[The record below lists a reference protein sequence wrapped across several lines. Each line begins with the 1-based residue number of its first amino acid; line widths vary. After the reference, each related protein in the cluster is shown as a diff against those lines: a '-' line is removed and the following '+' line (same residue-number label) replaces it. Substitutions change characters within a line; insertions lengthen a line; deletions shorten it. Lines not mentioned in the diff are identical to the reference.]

1 MKTQRSALWKGEVES
16 VVQALEALTPKSEE
30 ATEFVRQSIG
40 YFQTNRERMRY
51 DRFRD
56 RGYPIGSGAVEG
68 GGCKCL
74 VGGRGCAGALMG
86 RKLSCLYAR
95 LCSATGGPTSGPP
108 RSARPHNSPKIWRA
122 PLPSARLAYSS
133 ILCYTCQLVG
143 SIP

>member
-74 VGGRGCAGALMG
+74 VGGRGCAGASGELTPCWRCGFVQQPVG
-86 RKLSCLYAR
+86 RR
-95 LCSATGGPTSGPP
+95 LGLLGPP
-108 RSARPHNSPKIWRA
+108 GRITRLKSGVLPFRPHALRIRA
-122 PLPSARLAYSS
+122 SCATLAS
-133 ILCYTCQLVG
+133 L
-143 SIP
+143 